1 MLDLFD
7 LEPRDRM
14 IAQLLQSQG
23 LISAEQLR
31 RAFRRQQTSLFFSL
45 AEVLIGDG
53 IVTIERL
60 EHVLADYCQKL
71 RLGELAIARG
81 IISPEQLELA
91 LAMQDGRQLRLGEI
105 FVELHFATPEQIA
118 MLLDFQNR
126 CRLVDAVTA

>member
-7 LEPRDRM
+7 LEPKDRM

-23 LISAEQLR
+23 LISAAQLR
-31 RAFRRQQTSLFFSL
+31 KAVSRQQSSLFFSL

-53 IVTIERL
+53 IVTLERL
-60 EHVLADYCQKL
+60 EAVLADYCQKL

-81 IISPEQLELA
+81 LISPEQLELA
-91 LAMQDGRQLRLGEI
+91 LAMQEARQLRIGEI
-105 FVELHFATPEQIA
+105 FVELHLATPEQIA

-126 CRLVDAVTA
+126 CRLATVATA